1 MSTSISISI
10 LSIAISISIS
20 NLYRIS
26 NIDYLISNIYIS
38 YLLST
43 IYYLIS
49 NIYISIYLSLSLSL
63 SLSISM
69 SISVSISISAHC
81 LLVLQLTPPRF
92 TTVTEGNGHLH
103 FNDIWGVKL
112 IGQGAEL
119 GN

>member
-26 NIDYLISNIYIS
+26 NID
-38 YLLST
+38 
-43 IYYLIS
+43 YLIS